1 MDTNIVIKKGL
12 SKMMLIC
19 IKQHLSNIWSW
30 IHEKVKL
37 HLGRVKKKKIYK
49 GYKASNFLIIYN
61 QSTFQILLS
70 IINDTIGI
78 HREGRLDL
86 GGFTHMSVG
95 KKTCI

>member
-37 HLGRVKKKKIYK
+37 HLGRVKKKKFI
-49 GYKASNFLIIYN
+49 
-61 QSTFQILLS
+61 
-70 IINDTIGI
+70 
-78 HREGRLDL
+78 
-86 GGFTHMSVG
+86 
-95 KKTCI
+95 KKRV